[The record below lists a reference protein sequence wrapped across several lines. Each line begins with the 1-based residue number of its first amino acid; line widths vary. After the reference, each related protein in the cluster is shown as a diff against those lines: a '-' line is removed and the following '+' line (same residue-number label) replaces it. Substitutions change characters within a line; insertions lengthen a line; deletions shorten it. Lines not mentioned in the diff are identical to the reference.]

1 MAGAAASVLTQLLA
15 LLALAASS
23 LVFGRAVLSRM
34 HFDREAERGVFSL
47 AVGMGLIGEALFLL
61 GLARALYVPLILV
74 LLLLAHAACWR
85 IWRELWRGRHSI
97 RSTALLVAAAVAIP
111 SLVLSLYP
119 PTSFDET
126 MYHLPYAKIFAR
138 EHAVVFAETLRFPIF
153 PQLAHMIFTALYEAF
168 FTYVRVGAFGALCLA
183 FPFMAAQLW
192 WFIAPGL
199 YRHERSAFWPFL
211 LATPVMFILG
221 AAFVYYLILPFA
233 IKFFLGFETP
243 GGNGQL
249 PIELQARV
257 GEYLSF
263 VTTLIFAFGF
273 CFELPVLLTLLGRV
287 GIVTSAGLASA
298 RRYAIVGVVAVAA
311 VVTPP
316 DVFSQLAL
324 AVPLVGLYEVSIWCV
339 YLMERGRAK
348 REAAEAAAARNI
360 QTT

>member
-1 MAGAAASVLTQLLA
+1 MAVTPSPEEEAELESSKAPLLEHLVELRNRLVYSMIAFVICFIGCYAFAEPIYVFLTQPLA
-15 LLALAASS
+15 DALAGQ
-23 LVFGRAVLSRM
+23 VGR
-34 HFDREAERGVFSL
+34 
-47 AVGMGLIGEALFLL
+47 
-61 GLARALYVPLILV
+61 
-74 LLLLAHAACWR
+74 
-85 IWRELWRGRHSI
+85 
-97 RSTALLVAAAVAIP
+97 
-111 SLVLSLYP
+111 
-119 PTSFDET
+119 
-126 MYHLPYAKIFAR
+126 
-138 EHAVVFAETLRFPIF
+138 
-153 PQLAHMIFTALYEAF
+153 QMIFTALYEAF

-233 IKFFLGFETP
+233 IQFFLGFETP

-263 VTTLIFAFGF
+263 VMTLIFAFGF

-324 AVPLVGLYEVSIWCV
+324 AVPLIGLYEVSIWCV
-339 YLMERGRAK
+339 RFIERGRAK
-348 REAAEAAAARNI
+348 REAAEAAASRNI
-360 QTT
+360 QPT

>member
-1 MAGAAASVLTQLLA
+1 MAVNPSPEEEAELESSKAPLLEHLVELRNRIVYSLIAFVIAFIGCYAFAEPIYVFLTQPLA
-15 LLALAASS
+15 DALAGQA
-23 LVFGRAVLSRM
+23 GR
-34 HFDREAERGVFSL
+34 
-47 AVGMGLIGEALFLL
+47 
-61 GLARALYVPLILV
+61 
-74 LLLLAHAACWR
+74 
-85 IWRELWRGRHSI
+85 
-97 RSTALLVAAAVAIP
+97 
-111 SLVLSLYP
+111 
-119 PTSFDET
+119 
-126 MYHLPYAKIFAR
+126 
-138 EHAVVFAETLRFPIF
+138 
-153 PQLAHMIFTALYEAF
+153 QMIFTALYEAF

-183 FPFMAAQLW
+183 FPVMAAQLW

-199 YRHERSAFWPFL
+199 YRHERAAFWPFL

-243 GGNGQL
+243 GGNGTL

-263 VTTLIFAFGF
+263 VMTLIFAFGF

-287 GIVTSAGLASA
+287 GIVTSAGLSSA

-316 DVFSQLAL
+316 DVFSQVAL
-324 AVPLVGLYEVSIWCV
+324 SVPLIGLYEISIWLV
-339 YLMERGRAK
+339 YFMERGRAK
-348 REAAEAAAARNI
+348 REAAESAANRNI